1 MVMIFGSCNFQELD
15 KVAVVEPFSK
25 FCAKAIDISQIPK
38 SLFKVQDQAL
48 FGRPGGCYLD
58 LPNDI
63 LHQTV
68 SQPEVE
74 SVSDAAE
81 DKATIVSS
89 NNCCYFLFFIIKQGK
104 II

>member
-1 MVMIFGSCNFQELD
+1 MVMISGSCNFQELD

-38 SLFKVQDQAL
+38 RLFKVPDQAL
-48 FGRPGGCYLD
+48 FDRSGGCYLD

-68 SQPEVE
+68 SLPEVE
-74 SVSDAAE
+74 SLSDAAE
-81 DKATIVSS
+81 DKATIVLS
-89 NNCCYFLFFIIKQGK
+89 NNCCSFLFFIIKQGK

>member
-1 MVMIFGSCNFQELD
+1 M
-15 KVAVVEPFSK
+15 AVVELFSK
-25 FCAKAIDISQIPK
+25 FYAKATNISQIPK
-38 SLFKVQDQAL
+38 SLFKVRDQAL

-74 SVSDAAE
+74 SLSDAAE

-89 NNCCYFLFFIIKQGK
+89 NNCCSFLCFIIKHGK